1 MLFPNL
7 HSLDLPA
14 PGYIAHEHWSRMQA
28 VAKEVRARTQARC
41 WFDTMRD
48 ELCIGYQDAN
58 GYIRLIDGYPVFHVE
73 GRSSPCRFDPA
84 LDGIGVDDI
93 VHVVH
98 LARVD
103 PALKSK
109 WRLQAQRNADTDK
122 QKRKERF
129 ENDIKPDIER
139 SLKFNRGQRVL
150 TSMGV

>member
-58 GYIRLIDGYPVFHVE
+58 GYIRLIDGFPAFHVE
-73 GRSSPCRFDPA
+73 GRSSPNRFDPA
-84 LDGIGVDDI
+84 LDGQGVDDL
-93 VHVVH
+93 VHLVH

-103 PALKSK
+103 ANLKSK
-109 WRLQAQRNADTDK
+109 WRVQAQRAADDDK
-122 QKRKERF
+122 KKRIARF
-129 ENDIKPDIER
+129 EDEIKPDIAR
-139 SLKFNRGQRVL
+139 NLKFNRGQRVL